1 MKQFQG
7 IRFNTYDGLK
17 NHLDFP
23 DPLPLHDIPLEFGK
37 YYSAMITV
45 QPEEFIHQ
53 IGNDRKLV
61 RFADCLTWK
70 ELTSDVDKCTN
81 KCLPVI
87 LGGLYG
93 ELGDVLRCHDTNQYQ
108 CMMDAS
114 LDKLVSLTVKIV

>member
-1 MKQFQG
+1 MV
-7 IRFNTYDGLK
+7 
-17 NHLDFP
+17 
-23 DPLPLHDIPLEFGK
+23 
-37 YYSAMITV
+37 TV

-70 ELTSDVDKCTN
+70 ELTSDVAKCPN

-93 ELGDVLRCHDTNQYQ
+93 ELGDVLRCHDPNQYQ

-114 LDKLVSLTVKIV
+114 LDKLVSYVFAVKVL

>member
-1 MKQFQG
+1 MV
-7 IRFNTYDGLK
+7 
-17 NHLDFP
+17 
-23 DPLPLHDIPLEFGK
+23 
-37 YYSAMITV
+37 TV

-70 ELTSDVDKCTN
+70 ELTSDVAKCPN

-93 ELGDVLRCHDTNQYQ
+93 ELGDVLRCHDPNQYQ

-114 LDKLVSLTVKIV
+114 LDKLVSYVYSVKVL